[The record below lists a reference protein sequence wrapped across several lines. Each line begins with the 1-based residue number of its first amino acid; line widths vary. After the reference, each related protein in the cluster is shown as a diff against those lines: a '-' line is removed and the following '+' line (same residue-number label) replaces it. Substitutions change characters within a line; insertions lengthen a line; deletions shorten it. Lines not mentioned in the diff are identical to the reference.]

1 MGLQYH
7 CKESPSCFPH
17 PYFFIPSIDMQ
28 NGSCLFLFL
37 GSYHITYN
45 NKLVF
50 FLGILR
56 GKAAHFS
63 ALRKK
68 KKENKI
74 LSTKSFRIS
83 I

>member
-45 NKLVF
+45 NNKLVF

-56 GKAAHFS
+56 RKAAHFS

-68 KKENKI
+68 KENQI
-74 LSTKSFRIS
+74 LSTESFRIS